1 MKKGL
6 TLMVI
11 FSFLVLSVASSFAQ
25 AQQRMPRAKRTFER
39 PQNRMMSANRGFDR
53 PHTRILAVL
62 KANQE
67 ELNITD
73 EQIEQVQNL
82 VFSFQE
88 QSLKKRNEMG
98 LNRLE
103 LQKLMQDRENLD
115 YDKIKAILSETS
127 AARNE
132 MFIERLKLKEKINNV
147 LTPEQRDV
155 IKDKARKGMRNRARD
170 LRDRMQRRFPRIK
183 NRIRR

>member
-1 MKKGL
+1 MKKAL

-25 AQQRMPRAKRTFER
+25 PQQRMTRAKRTFDR
-39 PQNRMMSANRGFDR
+39 SQN
-53 PHTRILAVL
+53 RILAVL
-62 KANQE
+62 KMNQD

-82 VFSFQE
+82 VFTFKE
-88 QSLKKRNEMG
+88 KTIKRTSENS
-98 LNRLE
+98 LNRVE

-115 YDKIKAILSETS
+115 YDKIKAILSKTS

-132 MFIERLKLKEKINNV
+132 MFIEGLKLREEINNV
-147 LTPEQRDV
+147 LTPEQREAF
-155 IKDKARKGMRNRARD
+155 KAKTRDGIRSRARNS
-170 LRDRMQRRFPRIK
+170 RGRMQKRTPRLR

>member
-11 FSFLVLSVASSFAQ
+11 FSFLVLFVASSFAQ
-25 AQQRMPRAKRTFER
+25 PQQRMTRAKRTFDR
-39 PQNRMMSANRGFDR
+39 SQN
-53 PHTRILAVL
+53 RILAGL
-62 KANQE
+62 KMNQD

-82 VFSFQE
+82 VFTFKE
-88 QSLKKRNEMG
+88 KTIKRTSENS
-98 LNRLE
+98 LNRVE

-115 YDKIKAILSETS
+115 YDKIKAILSKTS
-127 AARNE
+127 DARTE
-132 MFIERLKLKEKINNV
+132 MFIEGLKLREEINNV
-147 LTPEQRDV
+147 LTPEQREAF
-155 IKDKARKGMRNRARD
+155 KAKTREGIRSRARNS
-170 LRDRMQRRFPRIK
+170 RGRMQKYTPRLR

>member
-25 AQQRMPRAKRTFER
+25 PQQKMTRAKRTFDR
-39 PQNRMMSANRGFDR
+39 SQN
-53 PHTRILAVL
+53 RILAVL
-62 KANQE
+62 KANQD
-67 ELNITD
+67 ELNIAD

-82 VFSFQE
+82 VFSFKE
-88 QSLKKRNEMG
+88 KTIKRTSENSLI
-98 LNRLE
+98 RLE

-115 YDKIKAILSETS
+115 YDKIKAILSKSS

-132 MFIERLKLKEKINNV
+132 MFIEGLKLREEINNV
-147 LTPEQRDV
+147 LTQEQREAL
-155 IKDKARKGMRNRARD
+155 KAKTRDGMRSRSRN
-170 LRDRMQRRFPRIK
+170 LRDRQPQRIPRLR
-183 NRIRR
+183 NRIRK

>member
-6 TLMVI
+6 TLMVV

-25 AQQRMPRAKRTFER
+25 PQQRMPRAKRTFDR
-39 PQNRMMSANRGFDR
+39 SQN
-53 PHTRILAVL
+53 RILAVL

-82 VFSFQE
+82 VFSFKKKTIKRTSE
-88 QSLKKRNEMG
+88 NSLS
-98 LNRLE
+98 RLE

-115 YDKIKAILSETS
+115 YDKIKAVLSETS

-132 MFIERLKLKEKINNV
+132 MFIERLKLREEISNV
-147 LTPEQRDV
+147 LTPEQREAL
-155 IKDKARKGMRNRARD
+155 KAKAREGIRSRARN
-170 LRDRMQRRFPRIK
+170 LQDRMQQRFPRLK
-183 NRIRR
+183 SRIRR

>member
-25 AQQRMPRAKRTFER
+25 PQQKMTRAKRTFDR
-39 PQNRMMSANRGFDR
+39 SQN
-53 PHTRILAVL
+53 RILAVL
-62 KANQE
+62 KANQD
-67 ELNITD
+67 ELNIAD

-82 VFSFQE
+82 VFSFKE
-88 QSLKKRNEMG
+88 KTIKRTSENSLI
-98 LNRLE
+98 RLE

-115 YDKIKAILSETS
+115 YDKIKAILSKTS

-132 MFIERLKLKEKINNV
+132 MFIEGLKLREEINNV
-147 LTPEQRDV
+147 LTQEQREAL
-155 IKDKARKGMRNRARD
+155 KAKTRDGMRSRSRN
-170 LRDRMQRRFPRIK
+170 LRDRMQQRNPRLR
-183 NRIRR
+183 NSIRR

>member
-25 AQQRMPRAKRTFER
+25 PQQRMPRAKRTFGR
-39 PQNRMMSANRGFDR
+39 SQNR
-53 PHTRILAVL
+53 ILGVL
-62 KANQE
+62 KANQD

-82 VFSFQE
+82 VFSFKE
-88 QSLKKRNEMG
+88 KTIKRKSENS
-98 LNRLE
+98 LNRVE

-115 YDKIKAILSETS
+115 YDKIKTVLSKTS
-127 AARNE
+127 DARTE
-132 MFIERLKLKEKINNV
+132 MFIEGLKLKEEISNV
-147 LTPEQRDV
+147 LTPEQREAF
-155 IKDKARKGMRNRARD
+155 KAKAKKGMRSRFRD
-170 LRDRMQRRFPRIK
+170 LRDRMQQRSPRLR

>member
-25 AQQRMPRAKRTFER
+25 PQQRMPRAKRTFDR
-39 PQNRMMSANRGFDR
+39 SQNRI
-53 PHTRILAVL
+53 PAVL
-62 KANQE
+62 KMNQE
-67 ELNITD
+67 ELGITD

-82 VFSFQE
+82 VFSFKE
-88 QSLKKRNEMG
+88 KTIKRTSENS

-115 YDKIKAILSETS
+115 YDKIKAVLSKTS
-127 AARNE
+127 AVRNE
-132 MFIERLKLKEKINNV
+132 IFIDGLKLREDINNV
-147 LTPEQRDV
+147 LTPEQREAL
-155 IKDKARKGMRNRARD
+155 KAKTRDGIRSRARN
-170 LRDRMQRRFPRIK
+170 LRDRMQQRIPRLR

>member
-6 TLMVI
+6 TLMVV

-25 AQQRMPRAKRTFER
+25 PQQRMPRAKRTFDR
-39 PQNRMMSANRGFDR
+39 SQN
-53 PHTRILAVL
+53 RILAVL

-82 VFSFQE
+82 VFSFKKKTIKRTSE
-88 QSLKKRNEMG
+88 NSLS
-98 LNRLE
+98 RLE

-115 YDKIKAILSETS
+115 YGKIKAVLSKTS
-127 AARNE
+127 AARTE
-132 MFIERLKLKEKINNV
+132 MFIEGLKLREEISNV
-147 LTPEQRDV
+147 LTPEQREALKTKEREG
-155 IKDKARKGMRNRARD
+155 IRSRARN
-170 LRDRMQRRFPRIK
+170 LQDRMQQRFPRLK
-183 NRIRR
+183 SRIRR